1 MKVTSF
7 DRPTVKALRVDL
19 DSALAKVAKEYGI
32 EISTG
37 NISFSGD
44 NCSIKV
50 KASVI
55 GSDGTVMTKE
65 ATDFARY
72 AKLHGLDAKVGDTF
86 MNAGVTYT
94 ITGWK
99 SRSRKYPVTAKSSKD
114 GKTYKVP
121 VRMVKAGL

>member
-55 GSDGTVMTKE
+55 GSDGTAITKE
-65 ATDFARY
+65 VTDFARY
-72 AKLHGLDAKVGDTF
+72 AKYELPGVKVGDTF

-99 SRSRKYPVTAKSSKD
+99 ARSRKYPVTAKSSKD

>member
-7 DRPTVKALRVDL
+7 DRPTVKALRSDL
-19 DSALAKVAKEYGI
+19 DIALAKVAKAYGI

-50 KASVI
+50 KAAVI
-55 GSDGTVMTKE
+55 GADGTVMSKE

-72 AKLHGLDAKVGDTF
+72 AKFDLPGVKLGDTF

-114 GKTYKVP
+114 GKVYKVP

>member
-19 DSALAKVAKEYGI
+19 DSALAKVAKQYGI

-50 KASVI
+50 KAAVI
-55 GSDGTVMTKE
+55 GDGGMVMTKE

-72 AKLHGLDAKVGDTF
+72 AKFELPGVSLGDTF
-86 MNAGVTYT
+86 MNAGTTYT

-99 SRSRKYPVTAKSSKD
+99 SRSRKSPVTAISSAN
-114 GKTYKVP
+114 GETYRVP
-121 VRMVKAGL
+121 VSLVKAGL

>member
-1 MKVTSF
+1 MKVQKF
-7 DRPTVKALRVDL
+7 DRPTVKALRNDL
-19 DSALAKVAKEYGI
+19 DQALAQVAKQYGI

-50 KASVI
+50 TAAVI
-55 GSDGTVMTKE
+55 GESGMVMSKE

-72 AKLHGLDAKVGDTF
+72 AQFKLPGVSLGDQFTY
-86 MNAGVTYT
+86 GGKTYT

-99 SRSRKYPVTAKSSKD
+99 ARASKNPVLAECN
-114 GKTYKVP
+114 GNTYRVP
-121 VRMVKAGL
+121 VELVKSAL